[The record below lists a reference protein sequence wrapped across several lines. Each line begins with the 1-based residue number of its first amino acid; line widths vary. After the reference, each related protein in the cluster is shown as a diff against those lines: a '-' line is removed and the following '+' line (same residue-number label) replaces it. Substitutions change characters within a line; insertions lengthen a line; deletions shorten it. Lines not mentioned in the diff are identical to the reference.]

1 MRKIPH
7 STWSR
12 RNFLQRLG
20 AGSATLAWGSIWPS
34 GMAQGTVPVRTGS
47 ADWPRFGYDLHNTR
61 FNAREKIL
69 SPSNVGRLKLK
80 WSHEIGA
87 PVQSAPVIIG
97 NTLFTGAWDG
107 CYYALDAQTGAQV
120 WKYDAGISPQGPWK
134 LREIR
139 STAQYDKGK
148 IYFGTG
154 EGEVICVDATTG
166 KEIWKTMVDP
176 HPSCNISSSPT
187 VYQDRVFIGTSA
199 DNAQIACL
207 DSDTGAVRWRF
218 PIVPDR
224 TNGGGGVWTSA
235 AVDEEQG
242 IVYNVTGHPRS
253 FTPPG
258 PLLYTE
264 SILANDLETGELLWY
279 YQVRAMDPWDLD
291 FSCHPMIFDAV
302 SPGKRG
308 AVRHCVGAGNKT
320 GFFTCD
326 RYTGELLWRAML
338 TNWSTQ
344 GGLEWN
350 STAVADNRVYV
361 VSNAVNDERDPD
373 TGRSLGLSES
383 VTAALHAYTGE
394 IVWWRHNEAMNKSPV
409 CLANGVFYQSL
420 VDGGLEAYDG
430 ETGKQLWKSSMP
442 SSSHGGI
449 VIANGALY
457 TSNGESTSP
466 PPEPKNKYSVFAY
479 SIDGR

>member
-1 MRKIPH
+1 MKKNDALI
-7 STWSR
+7 WNR
-12 RNFLQRLG
+12 RHFLERLG
-20 AGSATLAWGSIWPS
+20 AGSAALALGPVVRA
-34 GMAQGTVPVRTGS
+34 GRVQGTAPDPAPG
-47 ADWPRFGYDLHNTR
+47 DWSRFGYDLHNTR
-61 FNAREKIL
+61 HNAGETVIG
-69 SPSNVGRLKLK
+69 PANVGRLKVK

-87 PVQSAPVIIG
+87 PMQSAPVVVG

-107 CYYALDAQTGAQV
+107 CYYALDARTGTRL
-120 WKYDAGISPQGPWK
+120 WKYDAGIRPQGRWN

-139 STAQYDKGK
+139 STAQYDQGR
-148 IYFGTG
+148 IYFCTG
-154 EGEVICVDATTG
+154 DGDVISVDATTG
-166 KEIWKTMVDP
+166 REIWKTKVDP

-187 VYQDRVFIGTSA
+187 VYEDRVFIGTSA
-199 DNAQIACL
+199 DQSQIACL
-207 DSDTGAVRWRF
+207 DTETGAVRWRF

-224 TNGGGGVWTSA
+224 MDGGGGVWTSA
-235 AVDEEQG
+235 SIDEEQR

-264 SILANDLETGELLWY
+264 SILAHDLETGELLWY
-279 YQVRAMDPWDLD
+279 YQVRSMDPFDLD
-291 FSCHPMIFDAV
+291 FSCHPMIFDAE
-302 SPGKRG
+302 SPGRRG

-320 GFFTCD
+320 GFYTCD

-361 VSNAVNDERDPD
+361 ISNAVNEERDPD
-373 TGRSLGLSES
+373 SGRSLGLSES
-383 VTAALHAYTGE
+383 VTAALDAYTGE
-394 IVWWRHNEAMNKSPV
+394 IVWWRHNDAMNKSPV

-420 VDGGLEAYDG
+420 IDGALEALDAG
-430 ETGKQLWKSSMP
+430 SGRRLWASSMP

-449 VIANGALY
+449 VIANGVLY
-457 TSNGESTSP
+457 TSNGDSAGP
-466 PPEPKNKYSVFAY
+466 PARADNTYSVFAY
-479 SIDGR
+479 SVDGN